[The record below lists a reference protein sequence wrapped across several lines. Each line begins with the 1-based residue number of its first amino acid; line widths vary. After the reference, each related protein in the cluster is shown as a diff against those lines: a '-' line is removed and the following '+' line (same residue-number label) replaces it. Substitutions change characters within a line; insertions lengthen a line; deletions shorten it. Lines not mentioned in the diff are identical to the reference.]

1 MSGIGFV
8 VRIASY
14 NINGIKARLPR
25 LLEWLAETRPA
36 VACLQEIKTQD
47 EGFPAAEF
55 EAIGYHAIWHGQKG
69 FNGVAILAD
78 GVAPVETQRGLPGD
92 PADEHSRYLEADVFG
107 VRVACIY
114 LPNGNPQPGP
124 KFDYKLAW
132 MERLRARMRDLLT
145 AEIAT
150 VVLGDYNVVPEDKD
164 VWSPAAMASD
174 ALMQPLV
181 RDAYARLLNDGWTDA
196 IDVLNPRGGVW
207 TFWDYQA
214 GAWQRDHGFRIDHAL
229 LSPALADRLVAA
241 GVDKEHRGREK
252 ASDHA
257 PMWVELRA

>member
-1 MSGIGFV
+1 MHIM
-8 VRIASY
+8 RIATY

-47 EGFPAAEF
+47 EGFPADEF
-55 EAIGYHAIWHGQKG
+55 HKLGYHALWHGQKG

-78 GVAPVETQRGLPGD
+78 GTTPIEVQRGLPGD
-92 PADEHSRYLEADVFG
+92 ASDEQSRYLEAEVFG
-107 VRVACIY
+107 MRIACIY

-132 MERLRARMRDLLT
+132 MERLRARMAAILAEEVPALVTGDFNVIPTDRD
-145 AEIAT
+145 I
-150 VVLGDYNVVPEDKD
+150 
-164 VWSPAAMASD
+164 WSPKAMADD
-174 ALMQPLV
+174 ALMQPASC
-181 RDAYARLLNDGWTDA
+181 DAYARLLAQGWTDA
-196 IDVLNPRGGVW
+196 LATHNPQGGVW
-207 TFWDYQA
+207 TYWDYQA
-214 GAWQRDHGFRIDHAL
+214 GAWQRDHGFRIDHTL
-229 LSPALADRLVAA
+229 LSPELADRLVAC

-257 PMWVELRA
+257 PVWVELRKES

>member
-1 MSGIGFV
+1 MK
-8 VRIASY
+8 IASY

-47 EGFPAAEF
+47 EGFPADEF
-55 EAIGYHAIWHGQKG
+55 EKLGYHAIWHGQKS

-78 GVAPVETQRGLPGD
+78 GTKPVKVMRGLPGD
-92 PADEHSRYLEADVFG
+92 PADEQSRYLEADVFG

-114 LPNGNPQPGP
+114 LPNGNPRPGP

-132 MERLRARMRDLLT
+132 MERLRARMAAIK
-145 AEIAT
+145 AEEVPAIVT
-150 VVLGDYNVVPEDKD
+150 GDFNVIPTDAD
-164 VWSPAAMASD
+164 IWSPKAMADD
-174 ALMQPLV
+174 ALMQPES
-181 RDAYARLLNDGWTDA
+181 RDAYLRLLHDGWTDA
-196 IDVLNPRGGVW
+196 IATHNPRGGVW
-207 TFWDYQA
+207 TYWDYQA

-229 LSPALADRLVAA
+229 LSPELADRLESC
-241 GVDKEHRGREK
+241 GVDKDHRGREK

-257 PMWVELRA
+257 PMWVRLRPDQ

>member
-1 MSGIGFV
+1 MK
-8 VRIASY
+8 IASY

-47 EGFPAAEF
+47 EGFPADEF
-55 EAIGYHAIWHGQKG
+55 EKLGYHAIWHGQKS

-78 GVAPVETQRGLPGD
+78 GTRPVEVMRGLPGD
-92 PADEHSRYLEADVFG
+92 PEDEQSRYLEADVFG

-114 LPNGNPQPGP
+114 LPNGNPRPGP

-132 MERLRARMRDLLT
+132 MERLRARMAAIK
-145 AEIAT
+145 AEEVPAIVT
-150 VVLGDYNVVPEDKD
+150 GDFNVIPTDAD
-164 VWSPAAMASD
+164 IWSPRAMADD
-174 ALMQPLV
+174 ALMQPES
-181 RDAYARLLNDGWTDA
+181 RDAYLRLLHDGWTDA
-196 IDVLNPRGGVW
+196 IATHNPRGGVW
-207 TFWDYQA
+207 TYWDYQA

-229 LSPALADRLVAA
+229 LSPELADRLESC
-241 GVDKEHRGREK
+241 GVDKDHRGREK

-257 PMWVELRA
+257 PMWVRLRAEP